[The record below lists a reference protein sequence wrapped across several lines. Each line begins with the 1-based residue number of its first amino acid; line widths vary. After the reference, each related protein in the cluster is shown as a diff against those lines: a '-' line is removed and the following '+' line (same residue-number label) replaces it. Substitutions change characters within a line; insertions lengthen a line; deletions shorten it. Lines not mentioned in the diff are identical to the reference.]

1 MGTLGS
7 DILREEGIRI
17 GGWSRMW
24 EWVKG
29 WGRVR
34 IRKKG
39 RGGVKGRG
47 WGVGERE
54 VKAERCT
61 VEKHKQ

>member
-7 DILREEGIRI
+7 DIIREEGIRI

-24 EWVKG
+24 EWVKV

-47 WGVGERE
+47 LGLGERE
-54 VKAERCT
+54 VKVERCT